1 MTDRIFFLKDVV
13 FQWLT
18 TNDIQLNNIDAEDPE
33 VCNVFLPVF
42 ATLKVVFLV
51 CNNGQGSHVGGQYN
65 RLFSQKIYMEIKFS
79 SQRREILLLF
89 TRCLKSQDF

>member
-33 VCNVFLPVF
+33 VCNIFLP
-42 ATLKVVFLV
+42 L
-51 CNNGQGSHVGGQYN
+51 CNFEGGILGLQQRTRQPCWGSIQ
-65 RLFSQKIYMEIKFS
+65 
-79 SQRREILLLF
+79 
-89 TRCLKSQDF
+89 